1 MALTQEEQRRLLEQ
15 MLGTVSP
22 AVDPSVV
29 AGAKAGVSRTT
40 QSSLLDPA
48 LLLTTGVIDP
58 SALSQ
63 ALNNYYTSETMAAF
77 DEAVKDW
84 RTETAKLD
92 AKEPQFLSVAFND
105 IVSGT
110 GLALLDQAGL
120 RDQFD
125 AVGEGQISVDQFT
138 ADLSDKLEGVED
150 QAAVAKLVSDVKQY
164 AGDAAKFR
172 QNKLEFDTKYAGE
185 RAALGEAPT
194 FESVAAS
201 MNLPALKK
209 EFYKSQDLEGLE
221 LLPDPGATYGFSP
234 EEALQ
239 LTGLSKAD
247 VGPSRKELDALRRMQ
262 EEREAA
268 SPTVYESLDTR
279 RQAAIS
285 ELPAL
290 TGDPMG
296 RTVSTPGFGRG
307 VERGAM
313 EEMLGGRGSGRTTA
327 ASRRRAAGMEA
338 MPQAVGPSRVQG
350 PSAAERALAAQI
362 ARREGRSAQIARL
375 LEAELLAAG
384 RTPFGDVLAQ
394 QNIYGRATA

>member
-15 MLGTVSP
+15 LLGTVSP

-138 ADLSDKLEGVED
+138 ADLSEKLEGVED

-172 QNKLEFDTKYAGE
+172 QDELEFDTKYAGE
-185 RAALGEAPT
+185 RDALGEAPT

-209 EFYKSQDLEGLE
+209 EFYKSQGLEGLE

-268 SPTVYESLDTR
+268 SPTVYESLAAR
-279 RQAAIS
+279 RA
-285 ELPAL
+285 EVPAL
-290 TGDPMG
+290 AGDPMG

-350 PSAAERALAAQI
+350 PSAGERALAAQI

>member
-84 RTETAKLD
+84 RTEKAKLD

-172 QNKLEFDTKYAGE
+172 QDKLEFDTKYAGE

-209 EFYKSQDLEGLE
+209 EFYKSQGLEGLE

-268 SPTVYESLDTR
+268 SPTVYESLASR
-279 RQAAIS
+279 RG
-285 ELPAL
+285 EVPAL